1 MDNGLSEVDFR
12 KAGMNT
18 FEKGIISSSPL
29 RALHQKEIANIE
41 DSRKV
46 ISGFLLWKKAGHAF
60 PPTWDMGLASAPG
73 LLYSYICWYK

>member
-1 MDNGLSEVDFR
+1 MNNGFGLSEVDFQ

-29 RALHQKEIANIE
+29 RALHPKEIANIE

-46 ISGFLLWKKAGHAF
+46 ISGFLL
-60 PPTWDMGLASAPG
+60 
-73 LLYSYICWYK
+73 